1 MSTLTVATVKS
12 ASSAAPVFQNSSGT
26 EIGQLAKAWVNFQ
39 GTGTVSIH
47 QSFNVASIT
56 DSGTGRY
63 IVNMSVTL
71 GNTNYVPLVGGI
83 FDTNDGDGTTVVT
96 NRRISLTT
104 TTFGI
109 RGNAQGSQINDCA
122 VVWAAAFGG

>member
-1 MSTLTVATVKS
+1 MSTLAVATVKS
-12 ASSAAPVFQNSSGT
+12 LSGNPTQFQNSSGN
-26 EIGQLAKAWVNFQ
+26 EVGQLAKAWVNFQ
-39 GTGTVSIH
+39 GTGTVGIH
-47 QSFNVASIT
+47 QSFNVDSIT

-63 IVNMSVTL
+63 IVNMSITL
-71 GNTNYVPLVGGI
+71 GNSNYVPLVGGI
-83 FDTNDGDGTTVVT
+83 FDTNDGDGTTICS